1 MSGLL
6 VYWFIPLYTLLL
18 EGGIVSGL
26 LVNLVYWFISPL
38 TLLLESGIVSGLLV
52 YFTKHTVT

>member
-38 TLLLESGIVSGLLV
+38 TFLLESGIVSGLLV
-52 YFTKHTVT
+52 YWFI